1 MRFEHNDYFWK
12 TIFLNSRAIDKT
24 HHFGLIN
31 SITRSTYRMEIKFE
45 GFGYL
50 IFSLCDPLDTSQYVD
65 GSNLFSN
72 LAGNFEGVVQYNKD
86 NRAFEVQSNLICL
99 YIIIL
104 TCEILHYFML

>member
-12 TIFLNSRAIDKT
+12 TIFLNSIEQYIKHIILVSLTVLLDQ
-24 HHFGLIN
+24 LIVWKLN
-31 SITRSTYRMEIKFE
+31 LKALT
-45 GFGYL
+45 
-50 IFSLCDPLDTSQYVD
+50 FSLCDPLDTSQYVD